1 MKTQQTDI
9 VEEIRKY
16 NSLRGFALPKG
27 ESYAK
32 RVKIA
37 NEIYDAH
44 ARDGVSNR
52 HIWRM
57 YVHPLLGVS
66 ERTFYNYLKRADIE

>member
-1 MKTQQTDI
+1 MDI
-9 VEEIRKY
+9 VDEIRKY
-16 NSLRGFALPKG
+16 NHSRKFAPPKG
-27 ESYAK
+27 ESYKK

-37 NEIYDAH
+37 NEIYDKH

-57 YVHPLLGVS
+57 YVHPLLGIS
-66 ERTFYNYLKRADIE
+66 ERTFYNYLKRAYVE